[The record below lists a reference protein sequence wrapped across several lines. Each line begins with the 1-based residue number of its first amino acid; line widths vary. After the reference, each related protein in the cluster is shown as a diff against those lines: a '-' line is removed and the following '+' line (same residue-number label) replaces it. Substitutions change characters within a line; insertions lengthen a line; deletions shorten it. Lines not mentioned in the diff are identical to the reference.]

1 MVGGE
6 QMEQV
11 KQVKEVKE
19 VKRFNLQD
27 FKKRVEKQDYNDYD
41 FKNDY
46 VLSIRLSYGEE
57 KQKGEVYQDYIKFL
71 KEDLKVINEKNEIN
85 IKSEKSSSYYFIFKK
100 SSDFN
105 YAIEQIKEDLKTNK
119 NDKLQDFINCYE
131 DLKLNNFT
139 IANFKE
145 KKNKIKNFISDC
157 LDFGI
162 IEK

>member
-1 MVGGE
+1 
-6 QMEQV
+6 MEQV

-27 FKKRVEKQDYNDYD
+27 FKKRVEQQNYCDYD

-71 KEDLKVINEKNEIN
+71 KEDLKVINEKNEIT

-100 SSDFN
+100 SNDFD